1 MVRMKVGPRRQ
12 WRDWHVSPRAFRLIA
27 AAAVWALL
35 LTIVSGAAVRLTGSG
50 LGCPDWPNCTATGVV
65 APLHF
70 HAWVEFGNRLI
81 NALVTLAAIGA
92 LGAALRRTPRR
103 RDLTLLSIGL
113 VIGLLAEV
121 GLGALVVEYKLAPG
135 LVMAHFLLGL
145 VFLADAVVLHHR
157 AGLRDV
163 DLTRAT
169 KVRLVGRPQVSL
181 ARLQLVAT
189 AAAITLG
196 TIVTS
201 TGPHGGDPKAR
212 RFAFSLHSVAQ
223 LHGTSVEILLGIT
236 IVIMWSL
243 TRNQAPP
250 AVIRNAE
257 IVLVAMVAQAAV
269 GYTQYFN
276 GDPVGVVAVHV
287 AGASLLV
294 VAILRFYLG
303 LATYA
308 PVPAGQPLALAPAPL
323 PTTPAP
329 ALHA

>member
-1 MVRMKVGPRRQ
+1 M
-12 WRDWHVSPRAFRLIA
+12 SPRAFRLIA

-35 LTIVSGAAVRLTGSG
+35 LTIISGAAVRLTGSG
-50 LGCPDWPNCTATGVV
+50 LGCPDWPNCTASGVV

-81 NALVTLAAIGA
+81 NALVTVAA
-92 LGAALRRTPRR
+92 LGTLVAAFRRAPRR
-103 RDLTLLSIGL
+103 HDLTLLSAGL
-113 VIGLLAEV
+113 VVGLLAEV

-145 VFLADAVVLHHR
+145 VFLADAVILHHR
-157 AGLRDV
+157 AGLP
-163 DLTRAT
+163 DLDATAPVSAGPSPAT
-169 KVRLVGRPQVSL
+169 KVRLVGRAPLTV

-196 TIVTS
+196 TVVTS

-212 RFAFSLHSVAQ
+212 RFGFSLHSVAQ

-236 IVIMWSL
+236 ILLMWCL
-243 TRNQAPP
+243 ARDRAPA
-250 AVIRNAE
+250 AVMRDAE

-276 GDPVGVVAVHV
+276 GDPVGLVAVHV
-287 AGASLLV
+287 AGASLLI

-308 PVPAGQPLALAPAPL
+308 PVKAPPPPPPLAPAPA
-323 PTTPAP
+323 PAD